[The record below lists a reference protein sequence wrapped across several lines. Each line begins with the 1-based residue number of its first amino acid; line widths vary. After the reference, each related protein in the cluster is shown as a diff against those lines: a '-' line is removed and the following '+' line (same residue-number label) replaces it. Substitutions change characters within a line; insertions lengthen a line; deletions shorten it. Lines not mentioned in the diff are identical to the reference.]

1 MEFRNLK
8 LHLENVFLGLQQF
21 SEAGELP
28 PLTEVGSLVQ
38 LAEKMHMNAPDDWLS
53 EAEDFLH
60 LTRQLHLAVK
70 HGNIQDAVLLLDALQ
85 DAQEYCH
92 RTYREK

>member
-8 LHLENVFLGLQQF
+8 LRIDKVFLGLQQF

-28 PLTEVGSLVQ
+28 PLIEVASLVQ
-38 LAEKMHMNAPDDWLS
+38 LAERMHMNAPNDWLS